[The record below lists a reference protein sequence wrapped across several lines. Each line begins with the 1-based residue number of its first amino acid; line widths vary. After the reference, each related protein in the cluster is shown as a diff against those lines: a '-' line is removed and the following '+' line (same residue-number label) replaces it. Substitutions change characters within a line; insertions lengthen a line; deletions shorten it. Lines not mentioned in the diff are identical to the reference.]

1 MKPIDF
7 NITEKQLDLYPYQ
20 QLYFTRIHY
29 GMPVPLFPQEAEG
42 QPISSVLSGE
52 ECVLLV
58 TGIASPQPLVEEV
71 QLYAR
76 QVKLLPF
83 ADHHDFSDKDLQLI
97 EEEFSQMEGCKRLI
111 ITTEKDGARL
121 KSHPSLSED
130 LKPYIHVI
138 PIEVEF
144 LLNQQNPLT
153 KTLLAMLEKFK
164 KRQLTSRV
172 RCTHIPKPPSSLAP
186 AWEAWPAKSPKSM
199 K

>member
-1 MKPIDF
+1 M
-7 NITEKQLDLYPYQ
+7 
-20 QLYFTRIHY
+20 
-29 GMPVPLFPQEAEG
+29 
-42 QPISSVLSGE
+42 
-52 ECVLLV
+52 
-58 TGIASPQPLVEEV
+58 

-144 LLNQQNPLT
+144 LLNQQESFNQNIIGYVR
-153 KTLLAMLEKFK
+153 KN
-164 KRQLTSRV
+164 SRNG
-172 RCTHIPKPPSSLAP
+172 SLP
-186 AWEAWPAKSPKSM
+186 QE
-199 K
+199 